1 MPSTPSGLNP
11 SPTDY
16 PSYCSAEDALIL
28 LRLINR
34 CIQAEEETQVK
45 EILESLR
52 NLLGYSHLYF
62 LLVGMNEEGLLL
74 EKSEFS
80 IDWPISEFHAGQT
93 KGMEHKDPVFSILA
107 NLEFQ
112 HHYWNLL
119 TFEYNADPQWV
130 AAAVQAGLNEGYAVR
145 TYTHNKREFSQI
157 DLSGGFLFD
166 RRTEFILDTIKP
178 HVHKAYT
185 LIRQK
190 QDVSLLEDR
199 EKLILQLLQKGMN
212 RRMIAEELAIS
223 ESRTQQLM
231 NKIYTKLDAHNA
243 PHAVAIS
250 LSRGLI
256 DFA

>member
-1 MPSTPSGLNP
+1 
-11 SPTDY
+11 
-16 PSYCSAEDALIL
+16 L
-28 LRLINR
+28 LQMINR
-34 CIQAEEETQVK
+34 CIQAEEEPQVK

-52 NLLGYSHLYF
+52 SLLGYKHLYF
-62 LLVGMNEEGLLL
+62 LLVELNEEGLLL

-80 IDWPISEFHAGQT
+80 IDWPVTEFHAGQSR
-93 KGMEHKDPVFSILA
+93 GLEHKDPVFSVLA

-119 TFEYNADPQWV
+119 AFEYGADPQWV
-130 AAAVQAGLNEGYAVR
+130 AAALQAGLNEGYAVR
-145 TYTHNKREFSQI
+145 TYTHNKKEFSQI
-157 DLSGGFLFD
+157 DLSGGFLFE

-178 HVHKAYT
+178 HIHKAYT

-190 QDVSLLEDR
+190 RDLSLLEER
-199 EKLILQLLQKGMN
+199 ERLILQLLQKGMN
-212 RRMIAEELAIS
+212 RRMIAEELGIS